1 MSASCFV
8 SRTGYLLP
16 GLIVVGLLA
25 ALPGCGQSEKLYPV
39 SGQVKLGN
47 GPLTMG
53 IVSLVPDASNPTKAH
68 PSASIGPDG
77 SYNVTTNGKTGAPA
91 GKYKIA
97 VTTQMPPG
105 ADTPAA
111 PVNINPKYQNADTSG
126 LSFEVKP
133 NPDPGQYDLIVT
145 K

>member
-1 MSASCFV
+1 MLA
-8 SRTGYLLP
+8 RR
-16 GLIVVGLLA
+16 LIGRKGLLLSGLLVLA
-25 ALPGCGQSEKLYPV
+25 VVVAVPGCSQSEKLYPV